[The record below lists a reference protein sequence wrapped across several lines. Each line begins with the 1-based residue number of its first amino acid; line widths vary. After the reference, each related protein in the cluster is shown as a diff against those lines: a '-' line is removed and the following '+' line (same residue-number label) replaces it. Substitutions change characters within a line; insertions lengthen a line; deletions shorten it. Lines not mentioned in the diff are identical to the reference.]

1 MLSASYAIVALI
13 VTAFVTLCIAGWAI
27 FIAAQ
32 ARRYANDCAI
42 WIQSENADSVSL
54 AKMAKLEV
62 QMLDVVDAH
71 DRTQKSIRGLRSR
84 IGMTEKRERE
94 ANPVESEA
102 PTGKAALRLLAKER
116 GFKL

>member
-1 MLSASYAIVALI
+1 MLSTSYALVALV
-13 VTAFVTLCIAGWAI
+13 VTQFVVLCIAAWAWHV
-27 FIAAQ
+27 AQ
-32 ARRYANDCAI
+32 SARAYANDCAL

-84 IGMTEKRERE
+84 IGMTEKRERD
-94 ANPVESEA
+94 ANAVESDA